1 MAVVSTD
8 DDYTPS
14 VQMLDE
20 LKQRNQ
26 NKLKPTLKSVIID
39 ATILL
44 RQNCKEVHLC
54 YHPFGVVEV
63 SLEYF

>member
-39 ATILL
+39 ATILPDKIVKKFIYATIL
-44 RQNCKEVHLC
+44 
-54 YHPFGVVEV
+54 
-63 SLEYF
+63 LEW